1 MPDDKSDKGK
11 ELTKEAQKK
20 LFEKLRTKKKFYLK
34 NRGNCQ
40 SMQLSNDNSKEIMLT
55 KINYYSSK
63 VKVKQKLLDDLAIY
77 DDISKIRNKYKIIKT
92 LHQPGKKRL
101 HPVDLFCFDKKRWQ
115 KQTVDTVKDNKD
127 KHANQT
133 SVKTKE
139 KLMKMRNESSL
150 LNQISG
156 ECDFKRCAT

>member
-92 LHQPGKKRL
+92 LHQPGKKDFIL
-101 HPVDLFCFDKKRWQ
+101 STCFALTKRDGKN
-115 KQTVDTVKDNKD
+115 KQ
-127 KHANQT
+127 
-133 SVKTKE
+133 
-139 KLMKMRNESSL
+139 
-150 LNQISG
+150 
-156 ECDFKRCAT
+156 